1 MNTTTDCNEDSP
13 LRLSLEEL
21 QAFKGFENID
31 EPEANQITNCLYEL
45 AYLVTNINN

>member
-1 MNTTTDCNEDSP
+1 MITSQDCDENSS
-13 LRLSLEEL
+13 LRLTLEEL

-31 EPEANQITNCLYEL
+31 EAEAIQIITCLYEL